1 MRGESEDNEWR
12 ERWDDQICKTTCLF
26 SLCLFFRYIFIYFFS
41 SLLPFSPLFS
51 LVLLSRQTDCDTH
64 AHTRVAP
71 SPVGPPHISLILPR
85 SMRVMVVLPCRRRLT
100 MCVHNH
106 ITLGPKLMFLARTP
120 LKLGLCPSALPPR
133 RLQND
138 EESQGGLDS
147 YVWKMMCPV
156 KPSLRFSWRVEN
168 WLSGV
173 FCIFSLTFSNS
184 KKKRGKKKNH
194 LNDRWRLF
202 LCATK
207 LLQTPESSGSDGTRL
222 PRRSANDCFHLKTVR
237 EYRLF
242 SRLPETKEIKK
253 KNKTKT
259 TEQERWWHFLTC
271 FQFLFQHFFFHPNAL
286 RWVLDFCYPATSILT
301 VFLFQID
308 FAPHFAHL
316 QIIIFLYRSLVHL
329 ILRMKHSVKF
339 QIEKTYLTKT
349 KAQRFSPRTPLLVCT
364 YTDWW
369 PSVPFVVA

>member
-1 MRGESEDNEWR
+1 MKQVSDESASSWTSAGRLSLSWQPTGWAHANGADAEAPACLIATGKVWKMRGESEDNEWR

-147 YVWKMMCPV
+147 YV
-156 KPSLRFSWRVEN
+156 
-168 WLSGV
+168 
-173 FCIFSLTFSNS
+173 
-184 KKKRGKKKNH
+184 
-194 LNDRWRLF
+194 
-202 LCATK
+202 
-207 LLQTPESSGSDGTRL
+207 
-222 PRRSANDCFHLKTVR
+222 
-237 EYRLF
+237 
-242 SRLPETKEIKK
+242 
-253 KNKTKT
+253 
-259 TEQERWWHFLTC
+259 
-271 FQFLFQHFFFHPNAL
+271 
-286 RWVLDFCYPATSILT
+286 
-301 VFLFQID
+301 
-308 FAPHFAHL
+308 
-316 QIIIFLYRSLVHL
+316 
-329 ILRMKHSVKF
+329 
-339 QIEKTYLTKT
+339 
-349 KAQRFSPRTPLLVCT
+349 
-364 YTDWW
+364 
-369 PSVPFVVA
+369 